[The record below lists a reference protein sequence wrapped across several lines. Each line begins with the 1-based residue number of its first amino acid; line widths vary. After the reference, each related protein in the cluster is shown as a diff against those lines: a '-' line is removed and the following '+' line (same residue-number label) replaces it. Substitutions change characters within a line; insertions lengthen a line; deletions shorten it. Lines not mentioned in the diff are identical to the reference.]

1 MKKIISL
8 TVASILVLSNF
19 SISNAKLETSE
30 IFYWKITWIKRVE
43 ENRTIFLVE
52 KEDWEIDQIF
62 SSALAPTIKEM
73 YKNSENVVIE
83 WQKYYTE
90 KNSIYLWFFVNNIW
104 IKSEYDTIQTRI
116 ALENIQYA
124 NLSKEEKIQAYLY
137 LESKK
142 SEWIKESEALKYLEK
157 YYWWVII
164 VDDIKKQK
172 SSIALI
178 LNDIFRNKDVCWIK
192 NWKTSFDS
200 YSEDFQEK
208 IKWIKLD
215 KLIQIIKWENKEW
228 EILYIY
234 NNLNLEPEI
243 YDYLKNKED
252 FKSFQDLPLTEK
264 EEKEFLLLTKLFKE
278 KKDQSREYLKAKNT
292 IKALSKI
299 ENTEENQEL
308 LKAGFYHQLIH
319 WEYDLK
325 EFNCEENSSKQDW
338 LKALLEKTEEDIISE
353 TFSKD
358 FKEYKLKWM
367 DIKTP
372 HNFSI
377 QTIKLENW
385 EYNQAY
391 YTDFYSEKLALNINF
406 VENFDNN
413 NCKEIADVKTWWIY
427 WKKYLCENGFVYKLE
442 SWNQKIE
449 IFYQETTKDFSYIF
463 DEIIKTIKIK

>member
-43 ENRTIFLVE
+43 GNRTIFLVE

-164 VDDIKKQK
+164 VDDIKKQ
-172 SSIALI
+172 
-178 LNDIFRNKDVCWIK
+178 
-192 NWKTSFDS
+192 
-200 YSEDFQEK
+200 
-208 IKWIKLD
+208 
-215 KLIQIIKWENKEW
+215 
-228 EILYIY
+228 
-234 NNLNLEPEI
+234 
-243 YDYLKNKED
+243 
-252 FKSFQDLPLTEK
+252 
-264 EEKEFLLLTKLFKE
+264 
-278 KKDQSREYLKAKNT
+278 
-292 IKALSKI
+292 
-299 ENTEENQEL
+299 
-308 LKAGFYHQLIH
+308 
-319 WEYDLK
+319 
-325 EFNCEENSSKQDW
+325 
-338 LKALLEKTEEDIISE
+338 
-353 TFSKD
+353 
-358 FKEYKLKWM
+358 
-367 DIKTP
+367 
-372 HNFSI
+372 
-377 QTIKLENW
+377 
-385 EYNQAY
+385 NQA
-391 YTDFYSEKLALNINF
+391 LH
-406 VENFDNN
+406 
-413 NCKEIADVKTWWIY
+413 
-427 WKKYLCENGFVYKLE
+427 
-442 SWNQKIE
+442 
-449 IFYQETTKDFSYIF
+449 
-463 DEIIKTIKIK
+463 